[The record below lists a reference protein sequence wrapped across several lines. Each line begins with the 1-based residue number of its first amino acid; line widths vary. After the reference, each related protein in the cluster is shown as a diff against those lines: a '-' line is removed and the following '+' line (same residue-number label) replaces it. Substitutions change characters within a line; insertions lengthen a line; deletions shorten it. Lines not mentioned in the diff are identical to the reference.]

1 MKDKEC
7 TEYSLPTGQDV
18 TFGGLETVDRTW
30 IMAGM
35 ATAEYTDPSFLLAR
49 GCAISGIAVLG

>member
-1 MKDKEC
+1 MYGILA
-7 TEYSLPTGQDV
+7 TNRTGRYLR
-18 TFGGLETVDRTW
+18 GLETVDRTW